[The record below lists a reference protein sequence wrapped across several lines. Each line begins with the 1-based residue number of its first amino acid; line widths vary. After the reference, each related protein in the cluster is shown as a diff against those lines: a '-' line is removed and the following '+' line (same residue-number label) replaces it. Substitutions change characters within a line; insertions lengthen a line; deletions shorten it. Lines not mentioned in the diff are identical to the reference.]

1 LKDFRAAP
9 DALWKREMATKLDEF
24 IPTRASLLSRL
35 KSLDDQESWRD
46 FFNTYWKLIYSVALK
61 RGLNEQEAQ
70 EVVQETII
78 SVAKTM
84 ADFKY
89 NPAKCSFKGWLR
101 HLTDKRIADQFRK
114 RNKNMESLDSVSS
127 PDTDFITFSQRTAAP
142 AGDTPD
148 ALWEQEWKQSLL
160 EAAIENVK
168 RKVSPKQFRLFYRC
182 AVEGHS
188 ASDVART
195 FEVNIAQVYLA
206 KHRVGGLVKKEVKSL
221 ELKMG

>member
-1 LKDFRAAP
+1 
-9 DALWKREMATKLDEF
+9 MATKLDDF

-35 KSLDDQESWRD
+35 KSWDDQESWRD
-46 FFNTYWKLIYSVALK
+46 FFNTYWKLIYTVALR
-61 RGLNEQEAQ
+61 RGLTEQEAQ

-84 ADFKY
+84 ADFRY

-114 RNKNMESLDSVSS
+114 RKNTESLDISS
-127 PDTDFITFSQRTAAP
+127 PSQDTDFITFSQPTAPVAS
-142 AGDTPD
+142 DTPD
-148 ALWEQEWKQSLL
+148 ALWEQEWQQSLL

-168 RKVSPKQFRLFYRC
+168 KKVSPRQFRLFYRA

-188 ASDVART
+188 PGEVART

-206 KHRVGGLVKKEVKSL
+206 KHRVAALVKKEVKLL
-221 ELKMG
+221 ETKMG

>member
-1 LKDFRAAP
+1 
-9 DALWKREMATKLDEF
+9 MATKLDDF

-35 KSLDDQESWRD
+35 KSWDDQESWRD
-46 FFNTYWKLIYSVALK
+46 FFNTYWKLIYTVALR
-61 RGLNEQEAQ
+61 RGLTEQEAQ

-114 RNKNMESLDSVSS
+114 RNKNAESLDAAPVSQ
-127 PDTDFITFSQRTAAP
+127 DTDFITFSQRNAP
-142 AGDTPD
+142 QVSDTPD
-148 ALWEQEWKQSLL
+148 ALWEQEWQQSVL

-168 RKVSPKQFRLFYRC
+168 KKVSPKQFRLFYRA
-182 AVEGHS
+182 AVEGQP
-188 ASDVART
+188 AGEVART

-206 KHRVGGLVKKEVKSL
+206 RHRVAALVKKEVKAL
-221 ELKMG
+221 EAKMG

>member
-1 LKDFRAAP
+1 
-9 DALWKREMATKLDEF
+9 MGTKLDEF

-35 KSLDDQESWRD
+35 KSWDDQESWRD
-46 FFNTYWKLIYSVALK
+46 FFNTYWKLIYTVALK
-61 RGLNEQEAQ
+61 RGLTEQEAQ

-84 ADFKY
+84 SGFKY

-114 RNKNMESLDSVSS
+114 RNKNGEPIETVAS
-127 PDTDFITFSQRTAAP
+127 PDTDFTTFANRVADPKSE
-142 AGDTPD
+142 TPD
-148 ALWEQEWKQSLL
+148 ALWEQEWQQSLL

-168 RKVSPKQFRLFYRC
+168 KQVSPKQFRLFYRC
-182 AVEGHS
+182 AVEGQPP
-188 ASDVART
+188 AEVAQT

-206 KHRVGGLVKKEVKSL
+206 RHRVAALVKKEVKSL
-221 ELKMG
+221 EAKMG

>member
-1 LKDFRAAP
+1 
-9 DALWKREMATKLDEF
+9 MATKLDDF

-35 KSLDDQESWRD
+35 KSWDDQESWRD
-46 FFNTYWKLIYSVALK
+46 FFNTYWKLIYTVALR
-61 RGLNEQEAQ
+61 RGLTEQEAQ

-114 RNKNMESLDSVSS
+114 RNKNAESLDAA
-127 PDTDFITFSQRTAAP
+127 PAGGDTDFITFSQRTPP
-142 AGDTPD
+142 ASDTPD
-148 ALWEQEWKQSLL
+148 ALWEQEWQQSLL

-168 RKVSPKQFRLFYRC
+168 KKVSPKQFRLFYRA
-182 AVEGHS
+182 AVEGHP
-188 ASDVART
+188 AGDVART

-206 KHRVGGLVKKEVKSL
+206 RHRVATLVKKEVKAL
-221 ELKMG
+221 EAKMG

>member
-1 LKDFRAAP
+1 
-9 DALWKREMATKLDEF
+9 MATKLDDF

-35 KSLDDQESWRD
+35 KSWDDQESWRD
-46 FFNTYWKLIYSVALK
+46 FFNTYWKLIYTVAVR
-61 RGLNEQEAQ
+61 RGLTEQEAQ

-114 RNKNMESLDSVSS
+114 RNRNENAESLDAASASQ
-127 PDTDFITFSQRTAAP
+127 DTDFITFSQRAAP
-142 AGDTPD
+142 IASDTPD
-148 ALWEQEWKQSLL
+148 ALWEQEWQQSLL

-168 RKVSPKQFRLFYRC
+168 KKVTPRQFRLFYRA

-188 ASDVART
+188 AADVART
-195 FEVNIAQVYLA
+195 FEVNVAQVYLA
-206 KHRVGGLVKKEVKSL
+206 RHRVSALVKKEVRLL
-221 ELKMG
+221 EAKMG